1 MDKHTLWYR
10 QMTGTFCFHIKRLQ
24 TVALCCLLLIAG
36 SAFAQQK
43 IPVTDTA
50 KNSNTAFI
58 EILNSTYTDI
68 VKQGSE
74 QVTRIVGDVKLRNG
88 SDILYCDS
96 AVLYQNQKVAE
107 AFGNV
112 SIEQADG
119 TQAFADYLKYT
130 GGTKTV
136 YMKGD
141 VVLNDSKGNSLW
153 SEEVDYNLATKVGKY
168 YKNGTLQNDATL
180 LSSKYGEYNLKTK
193 DARFKGDVVVN
204 DPEYTVTSEDIGYNT
219 DTRVVKFFAPSI
231 VQNDNTYLVAKDG
244 TYDAEHKIAKFKGRS
259 NIIHNAQFI
268 EADDLKYNRISGWA
282 VATGNVVAID
292 TSMKTTLYSGF
303 AMYNELTEKMTA
315 TDHPIMKR
323 KDGEDSVFIIADTV
337 FSEPIA
343 NLQRPDAGPID
354 TAKLQLDKLINS
366 LQQGVEVDSTRL
378 LFHPSGKDSTVSL
391 AGKDSIARLK
401 GKDSLAVQA
410 ATDSLDLPDEPA
422 LELPQ
427 MNVAVDDSL
436 LAGNDS
442 LATAADSLHTSSE
455 RPARPRQRIGE
466 NAAQK
471 VYDKGDGKEADKP
484 RYFIAY
490 HHVKVYAD
498 SAQAK
503 CDSLRYAQ
511 SDSLMILYKNPV
523 VWGRQSQILGDT
535 IYALLDSS
543 KIQEVY
549 VPKNAIV
556 IQQNGPDKAG
566 MFDQIQGN
574 RIHAFFVNN
583 ELDSAVAYPNA
594 ETIYFPKDEEDAYIG
609 ASKASSNRLRVQF
622 KNRKVKMVYYLSD
635 FKQTMTPM
643 VQVDPQSLRLSRFK
657 WREAERPKSLEEL
670 LEHATPFQRE
680 QILGKKADQEKE
692 PDARDAKP
700 KPAKKGTK
708 AKGKK

>member
-1 MDKHTLWYR
+1 MDKHTIGYR
-10 QMTGTFCFHIKRLQ
+10 PLTGTFCFHMKRLH
-24 TVALCCLLLIAG
+24 LILLGCLLLMVG
-36 SAFAQQK
+36 VSSAQQ
-43 IPVTDTA
+43 PVAAADTT
-50 KNSNTAFI
+50 KDNNTAFI

-68 VKQGSE
+68 IKEGAD
-74 QVTRIVGDVKLRNG
+74 QVTKIVGDVKLRNG

-96 AVLYQNQKVAE
+96 AVLYQNKKIAE

-130 GGTKTV
+130 GGNKTV

-141 VVLNDSKGNSLW
+141 VVLNDAKGNSLW
-153 SEEVDYNLATKVGKY
+153 SDEVDYNLSTKVGKY
-168 YKNGTLQNDATL
+168 YKNGTLQNEATL

-219 DTRVVKFFAPSI
+219 DTRVVRFFAPAV
-231 VQNDNTYLVAKDG
+231 VQNDSTYLLAKTG
-244 TYDAEHKIAKFKGRS
+244 TYDAKNKIARFGGRS
-259 NIIHNAQFI
+259 NIIHKSQFI

-323 KDGEDSVFIIADTV
+323 KDGEDSIFIIADTV

-354 TAKLQLDKLINS
+354 TAKLQLEKLINQ
-366 LQQGVEVDSTRL
+366 LQQGVEVDSTKL
-378 LFHPSGKDSTVSL
+378 LFRSPAT
-391 AGKDSIARLK
+391 
-401 GKDSLAVQA
+401 KDSLAASKQDTLAGRPVA
-410 ATDSLDLPDEPA
+410 DSLDGEPV
-422 LELPQ
+422 LELPV
-427 MNVAVDDSL
+427 MNVAADDSL
-436 LAGNDS
+436 LVDTDTLAPVSDS
-442 LATAADSLHTSSE
+442 LSITSG
-455 RPARPRQRIGE
+455 RPQRPKQRITE

-471 VYDKGDGKEADKP
+471 IYDGDKKEGEEKP

-503 CDSLRYAQ
+503 CDSLRYSQ

-556 IQQNGPDKAG
+556 IQQNGPEKAG

-594 ETIYFPKDEEDAYIG
+594 ETIYFPKDEEDAYVG

-622 KNRKVKMVYYLSD
+622 KNRKIKMIYYLTD

-643 VQVDPQSLRLSRFK
+643 QQADPQSLRLGRFK

-680 QILGKKADQEKE
+680 QILGKKTELKEQSETTTEKE
-692 PDARDAKP
+692 GIKKPAKP
-700 KPAKKGTK
+700 KNIKK
-708 AKGKK
+708 KKTTNNR

>member
-1 MDKHTLWYR
+1 
-10 QMTGTFCFHIKRLQ
+10 MTGTFCFQIKRLQ
-24 TVALCCLLLIAG
+24 AVALCCLLLLT
-36 SAFAQQK
+36 SNAFAQQK
-43 IPVTDTA
+43 VPAADTT

-68 VKQGSE
+68 VKQGTE
-74 QVTRIVGDVKLRNG
+74 QITRIVGDVKLRNG

-130 GGTKTV
+130 GGAKIV

-153 SEEVDYNLATKVGKY
+153 SDEVDYNLATKVGKY
-168 YKNGTLQNDATL
+168 YHNGTLQNEATL
-180 LSSKYGEYNLKTK
+180 LSSKSGEYNLKTK

-231 VQNDNTYLVAKDG
+231 VQNDNTYLVAKAG

-268 EADDLKYNRISGWA
+268 EADDLKYNRVSGWA

-323 KDGEDSVFIIADTV
+323 KDGKDSIFIIADTV

-354 TAKLQLDKLINS
+354 TAKLQLDKLINAM
-366 LQQGVEVDSTRL
+366 QQGVEVDSTKL
-378 LFHPSGKDSTVSL
+378 LFRPSGKDSTVSL
-391 AGKDSIARLK
+391 TGKDSTAHLK
-401 GKDSLAVQA
+401 GKDSLAIQPV
-410 ATDSLDLPDEPA
+410 TDSLNIQEEPA

-427 MNVAVDDSL
+427 MNVAADDSL
-436 LAGNDS
+436 LVDTDTV
-442 LATAADSLHTSSE
+442 LAVADSLKTSSE
-455 RPARPRQRIGE
+455 RPERPKQRIGE
-466 NAAQK
+466 NASQK
-471 VYDKGDGKEADKP
+471 VFENGDGKEADKP
-484 RYFIAY
+484 RYFIAFR
-490 HHVKVYAD
+490 HVKVYAD

-523 VWGRQSQILGDT
+523 VWGRKSQILGDT

-556 IQQNGPDKAG
+556 IQQNGPETAG
-566 MFDQIQGN
+566 MYDQIQGN

-594 ETIYFPKDEEDAYIG
+594 ETIYFPKDDEEAYIG
-609 ASKASSNRLRVQF
+609 ASRASSNRLRIQF
-622 KNRKVKMVYYLSD
+622 KNRKVKMIYYLTD

-643 VQVDPQSLRLSRFK
+643 MQADPQSLRLSRFK

-692 PDARDAKP
+692 PDATDSKP
-700 KPAKKGTK
+700 KTEKGSKPKKK
-708 AKGKK
+708 IKRK

>member
-1 MDKHTLWYR
+1 MDKHTIGYR
-10 QMTGTFCFHIKRLQ
+10 QLTGTFCFYMKRLHLIL
-24 TVALCCLLLIAG
+24 LCCLLLLAG
-36 SAFAQQK
+36 VSSAQQ
-43 IPVTDTA
+43 PVAAADTT
-50 KNSNTAFI
+50 KDNNTAFI

-68 VKQGSE
+68 IKEGAD
-74 QVTRIVGDVKLRNG
+74 QVTKIVGDVKLRNG

-96 AVLYQNQKVAE
+96 AVLYQNKKIAE

-130 GGTKTV
+130 GGNKTV

-141 VVLNDSKGNSLW
+141 VVLNDAKGNSLW
-153 SEEVDYNLATKVGKY
+153 SDEVDYNLSTKVGKY
-168 YKNGTLQNDATL
+168 YKNGTLQNEATL

-219 DTRVVKFFAPSI
+219 DTRVVRFYAPAG
-231 VQNDNTYLVAKDG
+231 VQNDSTYLLAKRG
-244 TYDAEHKIAKFKGRS
+244 TYDAKKRIARFGGRS
-259 NIIHNAQFI
+259 NIIHKSQFI

-292 TSMKTTLYSGF
+292 TSMKSTLYSGF

-323 KDGEDSVFIIADTV
+323 KDGEDSIFIIADTV

-354 TAKLQLDKLINS
+354 TAKLQLEKLINQ
-366 LQQGVEVDSTRL
+366 LQQGVEVDSTKL
-378 LFHPSGKDSTVSL
+378 LFRSP
-391 AGKDSIARLK
+391 AA
-401 GKDSLAVQA
+401 KDSLAASKQDTLASRPVS
-410 ATDSLDLPDEPA
+410 DSLDGEPA
-422 LELPQ
+422 LELPN
-427 MNVAVDDSL
+427 MNVAADDSL
-436 LAGNDS
+436 LVETDTLAPVSDS
-442 LATAADSLHTSSE
+442 LSTTSG
-455 RPARPRQRIGE
+455 RPQRPKQRITE

-471 VYDKGDGKEADKP
+471 IYDGDKKEGEEKP

-503 CDSLRYAQ
+503 CDSLRYSQ

-556 IQQNGPDKAG
+556 IQQNGPEKAG

-594 ETIYFPKDEEDAYIG
+594 ETIYFPKDEEDAYVG

-622 KNRKVKMVYYLSD
+622 KNRKIKMIYYLTD

-643 VQVDPQSLRLSRFK
+643 QQADPQSLRLGRFK
-657 WREAERPKSLEEL
+657 WREAERPKSPEEL
-670 LEHATPFQRE
+670 LEHATPFQR
-680 QILGKKADQEKE
+680 
-692 PDARDAKP
+692 
-700 KPAKKGTK
+700 
-708 AKGKK
+708 

>member
-1 MDKHTLWYR
+1 MDKHISWYR
-10 QMTGTFCFHIKRLQ
+10 YLPGTISFHPK
-24 TVALCCLLLIAG
+24 TVRFFVLCCVVLLAALPAR
-36 SAFAQQK
+36 AQQ
-43 IPVTDTA
+43 PLPATGDTA

-58 EILNSTYTDI
+58 EILNSAYTDI
-68 VKQGSE
+68 VKEGSE

-96 AVLYQNQKVAE
+96 AVLYQNKKVAE

-130 GGTKTV
+130 GGTKVV

-153 SEEVDYNLATKVGKY
+153 SEEVDYNLSTKVGKY
-168 YKNGTLQNDATL
+168 YKNGTLQNEATL
-180 LSSKYGEYNLKTK
+180 LSSTYGEYNLKTK

-219 DTRVVKFFAPSI
+219 DTRVVRFYAPAV
-231 VQNDNTYLVAKDG
+231 VQNDNTYLVAKSG
-244 TYDAEHKIAKFKGRS
+244 TYDAKNKIAKFNGRS
-259 NIIHNAQFI
+259 NIIHKAQFI
-268 EADDLKYNRISGWA
+268 EADDLKYNKTSGWA

-292 TSMKTTLYSGF
+292 TAMKTTLYSGF
-303 AMYNELTEKMTA
+303 AMYNELSEKMIA

-323 KDGEDSVFIIADTV
+323 KDGKDSIFILSDTV

-343 NLQRPDAGPID
+343 NLKRPDSGPVD
-354 TAKLQLDKLINS
+354 TAKLQLDKLLND
-366 LQQGVEVDSTRL
+366 LQTGVEVDSTRL
-378 LFHPSGKDSTVSL
+378 LFQAPLQKDAVKNL
-391 AGKDSIARLK
+391 QKDSIPAGNLP
-401 GKDSLAVQA
+401 DSLQA
-410 ATDSLDLPDEPA
+410 ADEPA
-422 LELPQ
+422 LELPD
-427 MNVAVDDSL
+427 MNIALD
-436 LAGNDS
+436 DS
-442 LATAADSLHTSSE
+442 LATDTAMVISSADTLNNQRPE
-455 RPARPRQRIGE
+455 RPQQRIGE
-466 NAAQK
+466 DAAQK
-471 VYDKGDGKEADKP
+471 IYDKGEAGQNEEDKP

-490 HHVKVYAD
+490 RHVKVYAD

-503 CDSLRYAQ
+503 CDSLRYSQA
-511 SDSLMILYKNPV
+511 DSLMILYKNPV

-556 IQQNGPDKAG
+556 IQQNGPEKAG

-583 ELDSAVAYPNA
+583 ELDSAVAYPSA
-594 ETIYFPKDEEDAYIG
+594 ETIYFPKDEEDAYLG
-609 ASKASSNRLRVQF
+609 ASRASSTRLRIQF
-622 KNRKVKMVYYLSD
+622 KNRKIKRVYYLTD

-643 VQVDPQSLRLSRFK
+643 QMVDPQSLRLSRFN
-657 WREAERPKSLEEL
+657 WRESERPKSLEEL
-670 LEHATPFQRE
+670 LVEATPFQRL
-680 QILGKKADQEKE
+680 QILGVEKSTAEKPGASKAASKANPKKA
-692 PDARDAKP
+692 
-700 KPAKKGTK
+700 KPAVKK
-708 AKGKK
+708 KK